1 MPLYTLEAEQKI
13 SAQIESVWN
22 FISSPKNL
30 KVITPD
36 YMGFD
41 ITSNNLPEK
50 MYAGMIISYKVSPV
64 LGIKMNWVTEI
75 SQVKEFEFFIDEQR
89 IGPYKFW
96 HHQHILQKIDGGVLM
111 KDIVNY
117 QPPFGFLGSIA
128 NSLIIKNQLNKIFE
142 FRKKKVEDIFSK
154 RI

>member
-1 MPLYTLEAEQKI
+1 MPLYTLETEQKI
-13 SAQIESVWN
+13 PAQLDRVWD

-30 KVITPD
+30 KIITPD

-50 MYAGMIISYKVSPV
+50 MYAGMIISYKVSPAF
-64 LGIKMNWVTEI
+64 GIKMNWVTEI
-75 SQVKEFEFFIDEQR
+75 SQVKDFEFFIDEQR

-117 QPPFGFLGSIA
+117 QPPFGLLGSAA
-128 NSLIIKNQLNKIFE
+128 NSLFIKNRLNEIFE
-142 FRKKKVEDIFSK
+142 YRKKKVDEIFGK
-154 RI
+154 M